1 MEFAFLAFLHFQNIF
16 NKMLN
21 GSNKFGFFTTVGLS
35 DLYLA

>member
-21 GSNKFGFFTTVGLS
+21 GSKQVWFFYDCRTI
-35 DLYLA
+35 